1 MTFICESNVTRTTIK
16 IDFIFTDVKRV
27 SKKCPSPK
35 GQGDDDEMIRTR
47 NAIERDDD
55 EWNLNQNGMQAVRT
69 VLSAV

>member
-1 MTFICESNVTRTTIK
+1 MSREQQLKLISFSRMSSES
-16 IDFIFTDVKRV
+16 VKSV
-27 SKKCPSPK
+27 HHPE
-35 GQGDDDEMIRTR
+35 DEMIRTR